1 MHLAKRPA
9 VYSLPSYSLT
19 GDLLSFLRCG
29 LQYRY
34 TRIGQLPST
43 RPVQAW
49 FGQFIH
55 GVLEEAYRQYNSARR
70 EGKTDPPPW
79 EKARLDE
86 ICSLIKR
93 RLAAQGL
100 FPWTQDLEE
109 LGERRATAT
118 INELGPELFP
128 LIHRAEVRLTG
139 ARALPISKI
148 PERYR
153 FREADRY
160 EVAGVV
166 DVITHIELSDPSL
179 QNNRLV
185 KTILRELPVKPPE
198 RFEVIIDYKGMRR
211 PPIKGTP
218 GGSPNF
224 WDIYEWQIQTY
235 AHLRRAHEDSLP
247 VEAGMILY
255 INEIMPTATDLSLLK
270 NEIRED
276 TTDVLPSPGSEA
288 HALIEQWHRKEK
300 IPVLPLDY
308 RLARMVRIVQTSES
322 LVRASLE
329 NFDEVVERIE
339 LCRGKEL
346 QHGLI
351 INNWEKNPSDESTC
365 TACDAR
371 TYCPSYRK
379 ENFPSLPA
387 TKLRT

>member
-1 MHLAKRPA
+1 MHLSKRPA

-19 GDLLSFLRCG
+19 GDLLGFLRCG

-43 RPVQAW
+43 RPVQLW

-55 GVLEEAYRQYNSARR
+55 GVLEEAYRQYNTSRR
-70 EGKTDPPPW
+70 AGVDDPPPW
-79 EKARLDE
+79 EEPRLKE
-86 ICSLIKR
+86 ICSLLKR

-100 FPWTQDLEE
+100 FPWTEDLEE
-109 LGERRATAT
+109 LGTKRAVAT
-118 INELGPELFP
+118 VNDLGPELFP

-139 ARALPISKI
+139 ARPLPLSQI

-185 KTILRELPVKPPE
+185 KAILRELPEKPPE

-211 PPIKGTP
+211 PPVRAVRGS
-218 GGSPNF
+218 SPNF
-224 WDIYEWQIQTY
+224 WEIYEWQIQTY
-235 AHLRRAHEDSLP
+235 AHLRKAHEDSLP
-247 VEAGMILY
+247 VVAGMILY
-255 INEIMPTATDLSLLK
+255 VNEILPTATDMALIKDEL
-270 NEIRED
+270 RED
-276 TTDVLPSPGSEA
+276 ETDVVPQSGSEA
-288 HALIEQWHRKEK
+288 ESLIAAWRPRDDVP
-300 IPVLPLDY
+300 ILPLDY
-308 RLARMVRIVQTSES
+308 RLARMVRIVQTTPGLIE
-322 LVRASLE
+322 ASLGK
-329 NFDEVVERIE
+329 FDEVVARIE

-351 INNWEKNPSDESTC
+351 IDNWEKNPTDESTC

-371 TYCPSYRK
+371 TYCPSYVK
-379 ENFPSLPA
+379 ESSPSLPA
-387 TKLRT
+387 VKSKA

>member
-1 MHLAKRPA
+1 MHLSKRPA

-19 GDLLSFLRCG
+19 GDLLGFLRCG

-34 TRIGQLPST
+34 LRLGQLPST
-43 RPVQAW
+43 RPVQLW

-55 GVLEEAYRQYNSARR
+55 GVLEEAYRRFNSSRR
-70 EGKTDPPPW
+70 AGIDDPPPW
-79 EKARLDE
+79 EESRLED
-86 ICSLIKR
+86 ICALIKR

-100 FPWTQDLEE
+100 FPWTEDLEE
-109 LGERRATAT
+109 LGTKRAVAT
-118 INELGPELFP
+118 VNDLGPELFP

-139 ARALPISKI
+139 ARALPLSKI
-148 PERYR
+148 PEKYR

-185 KTILRELPVKPPE
+185 KAILRDLPEKPPE

-211 PPIKGTP
+211 PPVRAPSGA
-218 GGSPNF
+218 SPNF

-235 AHLRRAHEDSLP
+235 AHLRKAHEDSLP
-247 VEAGMILY
+247 VVAGMILY
-255 INEIMPTATDLSLLK
+255 VNEILPTATDLTLMK
-270 NEIRED
+270 NEIRERE
-276 TTDVLPSPGSEA
+276 TDVLPPSGGEA
-288 HALIEQWHRKEK
+288 DSVIRDWHQRDEV
-300 IPVLPLDY
+300 PTLPLDY
-308 RLARMVRIVQTSES
+308 RLARMIRIVQTGPQLIES
-322 LVRASLE
+322 SLE
-329 NFDEVVERIE
+329 KFDEVVARIE

-351 INNWEKNPSDESTC
+351 IENWEKNPSDESTC

-371 TYCPSYRK
+371 TYCPAYPK
-379 ENFPSLPA
+379 ENSPSLPA
-387 TKLRT
+387 IKIRS